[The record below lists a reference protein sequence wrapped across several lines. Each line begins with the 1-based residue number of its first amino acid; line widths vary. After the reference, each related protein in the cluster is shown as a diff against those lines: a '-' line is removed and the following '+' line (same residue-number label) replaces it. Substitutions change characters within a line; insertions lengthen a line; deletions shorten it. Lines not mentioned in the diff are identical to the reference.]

1 MSLTRQLR
9 DEHDQIRRRLR
20 EWDDLLVELESG
32 IGTFAALRLK
42 EEALWV
48 HSEVLP
54 HLEAEEAVVF
64 PVLSERT
71 PEASETLRRLSDDHT
86 QLRELIT
93 QLTELAWKRQLGTA
107 TNLQAQELL
116 KTFRWRLLDHI
127 AREDGA
133 LPPLLLQTLSADE
146 DAELLQRWQE
156 QIVSVT
162 SQPVSNL
169 QSPVPSPT
177 LTDLNGRIHAWL
189 DEWLLRHLEALTAL
203 DLEGA
208 KNWWRKFS
216 DALMAHAQVE
226 DIVALPVYKRLGNF
240 PEGGHPSLFD
250 AEHKGIERMLRSL
263 TQRLESLS
271 PNDPS
276 LRRRIVVNLD
286 RYMLFRHLIEHHT
299 LREQNI
305 FYPLLDEKVD
315 ADEKERIKEALQN
328 AMPPDFVR

>member
-20 EWDDLLVELESG
+20 EWDDLLVELERG
-32 IGTFAALRLK
+32 VGTFAALRLK
-42 EEALWV
+42 EEAQWV
-48 HSEVLP
+48 CSEVLP
-54 HLEAEEAVVF
+54 HLDAEESVVF
-64 PVLSERT
+64 PLLSERA
-71 PEASETLRRLSDDHT
+71 PEASETLQRLSDDHA
-86 QLRELIT
+86 QLRELIA
-93 QLTELAWKRQLGTA
+93 QLTELAWKRQLGAA

-146 DAELLQRWQE
+146 DAELLRRWQE
-156 QIVSVT
+156 QIASAP
-162 SQPVSNL
+162 SQ
-169 QSPVPSPT
+169 PVPSPT

-189 DEWLLRHLEALTAL
+189 DECLLRHLEALTAL

-208 KNWWRKFS
+208 KNWWRKFA
-216 DALMAHAQVE
+216 DALIAHAQVE
-226 DIVALPVYKRLGNF
+226 DSVALPVYERLGNF
-240 PEGGHPSLFD
+240 PEGGQPSLFD

-271 PNDPS
+271 PSDPS
-276 LRRRIVVNLD
+276 LRRRIVVSLD

-315 ADEKERIKEALQN
+315 DDEKEHIKAALQS
-328 AMPPDFVR
+328 ALPPDFAR